1 MARRNTKDDY
11 KAAYLAEYESY
22 KAAGRTGDAKT
33 VAGILRDSYGHDVD
47 GGGKSERAEK
57 TTRPSGKL
65 ETAAKPAPPENAAAE
80 KPVDH
85 VCDVKGCGFKAKT
98 AAGLANHER
107 SHEDTASRGGGR
119 K

>member
-1 MARRNTKDDY
+1 MARRNTKDAY
-11 KAAYLAEYESY
+11 KAAYLAEYEGY
-22 KAAGRTGDAKT
+22 VRAGRDGDAKV

-85 VCDVKGCGFKAKT
+85 VCDVRGCGFKAKT
-98 AAGLANHER
+98 AAGLANHQR
-107 SHEDTASRGGGR
+107 AHDDVQGGGGR
-119 K
+119 